1 MAQWLK
7 IWAWGQA
14 GVGMNPCL
22 LLGCETG
29 QVT

>member
-14 GVGMNPCL
+14 GVGMNPSL
-22 LLGCETG
+22 LLGCETLDK
-29 QVT
+29 